1 MTVRLQTGEFGV
13 FSLHHERAHFWAK
26 YKGSEMMNVVFPNK
40 SCINIY
46 CPDKNFPERFDGVRC
61 LFFHWIIDNLKNNRA
76 LPCVNINAFDGLRI
90 SDHKGSIADNT
101 QTTQSFSRN
110 QFLKTCPKSL
120 KLKFFEHV
128 WSIIRFHECLQLA
141 AKLMVNK
148 QIRKKHKLD
157 ANLSLI

>member
-13 FSLHHERAHFWAK
+13 FSLHHERALFWAT
-26 YKGSEMMNVVFPNK
+26 YKGSELMNVIFPNK
-40 SCINIY
+40 SCINIH
-46 CPDKNFPERFDGVRC
+46 CPGKNFLKIFDGVRY

-90 SDHKGSIADNT
+90 SDHKGSIAHNT
-101 QTTQSFSRN
+101 QTIQSFFRN

-120 KLKFFEHV
+120 KLKFFVHV

-148 QIRKKHKLD
+148 QIRKR
-157 ANLSLI
+157 AQIGC